1 MRRSGWTFAVVLVV
15 VVALVVVQLVRTPP
29 AQSVS
34 VSEPASLDV
43 AGSPSISWPSSAEGA
58 LEVAGVVR
66 TSGRQVARPIASLAK
81 MMTAYILL
89 LDHPLTSGESGPS
102 ITVTPTDVAVYDLDA
117 ASSGSVLPVTAGE
130 VLTEQQAL
138 QALLVASADNI
149 AEMLAQWDAGSITA
163 FVTKMNA
170 TAKSLGM
177 THTTYTDPSGLE
189 DTTVSSARDQL
200 LMAMRA
206 MALPAFASIVAMPEV
221 TFPVGGTIQN
231 YDYDIG
237 HDGVIGIKTGSDSQ
251 SLGCW
256 AFAATRTVA
265 GTARTVYGV
274 ILGVPGTSLG
284 LVEPTLDAGV
294 ALADAMPAT
303 VRAVSVVSIGAVVG
317 DVDAPWRH
325 SQVPVIAERSRQ
337 RAGSGRQQGD
347 SSLRLAHA
355 FRCHGPKRGVG
366 GAPGGGLPGG
376 CGHDPS
382 GCRRLGCGTEPPLET
397 HTRLTTEALAPW

>member
-15 VVALVVVQLVRTPP
+15 LVALVVVQLVRTPP

-34 VSEPASLDV
+34 VPEPASLDV
-43 AGSPSISWPSSAEGA
+43 AGSPSLSWPASAEGA

-81 MMTAYILL
+81 MMTAYIVLR
-89 LDHPLTSGESGPS
+89 DHPLTTGESGPS
-102 ITVTPTDVAVYDLDA
+102 ITVTPTDVAFYDLDA
-117 ASSGSVLPVTAGE
+117 ASSGSVLAVTAGE

-149 AEMLAQWDAGSITA
+149 AETLAQWDAGSITA

-177 THTTYTDPSGLE
+177 NHTTYTDPSGLE

-200 LMAMRA
+200 VMAMQA

-221 TFPVGGTIQN
+221 TFPVGGTVQN

-237 HDGVIGIKTGSDSQ
+237 HDGVIGIKTGSDSE

-274 ILGVPGTSLG
+274 VLGVPGTSLG

-294 ALADAMPAT
+294 ALADAVPAT
-303 VRAVSVVSIGAVVG
+303 VRAVSVVSAGAVVG
-317 DVDAPWRH
+317 HVDAPWRH
-325 SQVPVIAERSRQ
+325 GQVPVTAVRAVSGLAQ
-337 RAGSGRQQGD
+337 AGSRVT
-347 SSLRLAHA
+347 LRVDL
-355 FRCHGPKRGVG
+355 RRPSGVTVRKGELVGHLVADFPG
-366 GAPGGGLPGG
+366 GAVTTPLVAGSSGAG
-376 CGHDPS
+376 PS
-382 GCRRLGCGTEPPLET
+382 LSWKLT
-397 HTRLTTEALAPW
+397 HL

>member
-34 VSEPASLDV
+34 ASEPASLDV
-43 AGSPSISWPSSAEGA
+43 AGSPSLSWPASAEGA
-58 LEVAGVVR
+58 LEVSGVVR

-89 LDHPLTSGESGPS
+89 HDHPLTAGESGPS
-102 ITVTPTDVAVYDLDA
+102 ITVNPTDVAVYDLDA
-117 ASSGSVLPVTAGE
+117 ASSGSVLAVTAGE

-163 FVTKMNA
+163 FVAKMNT

-200 LMAMRA
+200 VMAMRA

-221 TFPVGGTIQN
+221 TFPVGGTVQN

-237 HDGVIGIKTGSDSQ
+237 HDGVIGIKTGSDSEA
-251 SLGCW
+251 LGCW

-274 ILGVPGTSLG
+274 IWASQALPWDWSSRPSRPGWRW
-284 LVEPTLDAGV
+284 PT
-294 ALADAMPAT
+294 PC
-303 VRAVSVVSIGAVVG
+303 
-317 DVDAPWRH
+317 
-325 SQVPVIAERSRQ
+325 Q
-337 RAGSGRQQGD
+337 RPCRRCR
-347 SSLRLAHA
+347 SSLPVPWSATSMHPGVMAR
-355 FRCHGPKRGVG
+355 FPSRWCGPSAGWPRP
-366 GAPGGGLPGG
+366 GAG
-376 CGHDPS
+376 
-382 GCRRLGCGTEPPLET
+382 
-397 HTRLTTEALAPW
+397 

>member
-15 VVALVVVQLVRTPP
+15 LVALVVVQLVRTPP

-34 VSEPASLDV
+34 VPEPASLDV
-43 AGSPSISWPSSAEGA
+43 AGSPSLSWPASAEGA

-81 MMTAYILL
+81 MMTAYIVLR
-89 LDHPLTSGESGPS
+89 DHPLTTGESGPS
-102 ITVTPTDVAVYDLDA
+102 ITVTPTDVAFYDLDA
-117 ASSGSVLPVTAGE
+117 ASSGSVLAVTAGE

-149 AEMLAQWDAGSITA
+149 AETLAQWDAGSITA

-177 THTTYTDPSGLE
+177 NHTTYTDPSGLE

-200 LMAMRA
+200 VMAMQA

-221 TFPVGGTIQN
+221 TFPVGGTVQN

-237 HDGVIGIKTGSDSQ
+237 HDGVIGIKTGSDSE

-265 GTARTVYGV
+265 GTARIVYGV
-274 ILGVPGTSLG
+274 VLGVPGTSLG

-294 ALADAMPAT
+294 ALADAVPAT
-303 VRAVSVVSIGAVVG
+303 VQAVSVVSAGAVVG
-317 DVDAPWRH
+317 HVDAPWRH
-325 SQVPVIAERSRQ
+325 GQVPVTAV
-337 RAGSGRQQGD
+337 RAVSGLAQAGRRVT
-347 SSLRLAHA
+347 LRVDL
-355 FRCHGPKRGVG
+355 RRPSGVTVRKG
-366 GAPGGGLPGG
+366 ELVGHLVADFPGGTVTTPLVAGASGAGPSLPWK
-376 CGHDPS
+376 
-382 GCRRLGCGTEPPLET
+382 LT
-397 HTRLTTEALAPW
+397 HL